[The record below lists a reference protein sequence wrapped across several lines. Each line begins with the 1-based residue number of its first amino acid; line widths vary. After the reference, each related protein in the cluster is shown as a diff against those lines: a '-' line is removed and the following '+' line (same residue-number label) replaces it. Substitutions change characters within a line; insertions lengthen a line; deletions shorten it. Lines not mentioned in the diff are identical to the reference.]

1 MRPAPKVSLPALDY
15 DTRQRV
21 VVERTSELYC
31 TISERQEQI
40 DKTKRELVE
49 ARLKLSDAQMATYPA
64 YDVRFELDE
73 SARIPLLETCLM
85 TLISG
90 ALLSLLLGK

>member
-1 MRPAPKVSLPALDY
+1 MRPAPRVSPPTLDQ

-21 VVERTSELYC
+21 AAERTSELC
-31 TISERQEQI
+31 RAIGERQEQI
-40 DKTKRELVE
+40 DKTKRKLAE
-49 ARLKLSDAQMATYPA
+49 ARLKLSDAQTATSPA
-64 YDVRFELDE
+64 YDVCFQLDE
-73 SARIPLLETCLM
+73 NARIPLLQTCIM